1 MKTIDS
7 YYGDTTV
14 LFGINKKSVKNRRDP
29 MKIAFPTQQ
38 DNGLESPVYGH
49 FGSAPY
55 FIIVD
60 LKSKT
65 HESVSNQN
73 LNHSHGNCQP
83 LVALGGNPVDAV
95 VVGGIGGGALMKL
108 QAAGITTYRAAAG
121 SISENLN
128 LIGAGKLPEFTRDQ
142 TCIGHDHNGHCA
154 H

>member
-1 MKTIDS
+1 
-7 YYGDTTV
+7 
-14 LFGINKKSVKNRRDP
+14 

-38 DNGLESPVYGH
+38 DNGIESPVYGH

-60 LKSKT
+60 IKT
-65 HESVSNQN
+65 GSHESVSNQN
-73 LNHSHGNCQP
+73 LNHTHGNCQP

-108 QAAGITTYRAAAG
+108 QAAGITTFRAVAG
-121 SISENLN
+121 SVSENLD
-128 LIGAGKLPEFTRDQ
+128 LIQTGKLPKFTIDQ
-142 TCIGHDHNGHCA
+142 TCMGHHEDGHCA